1 MKKFTLTTVTVGV
14 ILLAFF
20 VFFSGCKKKEDPVT
34 KITGTASFLAGT
46 SGDLSNAKISL
57 YTTYDNWLYNSPVR
71 FVTASGA
78 GASITFEIMDV
89 LPGNYY
95 LDIWKDIDN
104 SSNWTSGDFVGWY
117 GSGGLGSEQLTEF
130 QITDGQ
136 TVSIDVRMFII
147 AKDDPIAK

>member
-1 MKKFTLTTVTVGV
+1 MKKITRTLMTAGV

-20 VFFSGCKKKEDPVT
+20 IFFSGCKKKEEET

-46 SGDLSNAKISL
+46 SGDLSNAKVSL

-71 FVTASGA
+71 YVTASGA
-78 GASITFEIMDV
+78 GASITFEIKDV

-104 SSNWTSGDFVGWY
+104 SSTWTSGDFVGWY

-130 QITDGQ
+130 QITEGQ
-136 TVSIDVRMFII
+136 TFSIDVRMYII
-147 AKDDPIAK
+147 AKGDPLAK